1 MTIKDNNGINLAHE
15 QEGCKIK
22 YDNIKNL
29 FNFIDIT
36 DKYILIKDRDKIK
49 KVYIYEI
56 EPVTLLNFSIEVQ
69 SNILNLY
76 SEFLR
81 ELNLE
86 FQIYI
91 SNKKV
96 NIPKYIESLKN
107 SMSKKNSF
115 SYNNL
120 LSKYI
125 SSITEKLEDEI
136 IYNTKYYLVLSIDR
150 DELIDFSTVDY
161 TIKKLNNIGCN
172 VQKINSKRKIETLLY
187 ESINKE
193 VVF

>member
-15 QEGCKIK
+15 QEGWKIK

-36 DKYILIKDRDKIK
+36 DKYILIKDREKIK

-56 EPVTLLNFSIEVQ
+56 EPVTLLNFSIDVQ

-107 SMSKKNSF
+107 SMSKKNSL

-125 SSITEKLEDEI
+125 SSITEQLEDEI

-150 DELIDFSTVDY
+150 DELVDFSTVNY

-187 ESINKE
+187 ESISKE

>member
-107 SMSKKNSF
+107 SMSIKNSF

>member
-1 MTIKDNNGINLAHE
+1 MTIADNNGINLAHE

-22 YDNIKNL
+22 YDDIKNL

-49 KVYIYEI
+49 KVYIYQI
-56 EPVTLLNFSIEVQ
+56 DPVTLLNFSIDVQ

-96 NIPKYIESLKN
+96 NIPEYIKSLEK
-107 SMSKKNSF
+107 SMSKKNKSN
-115 SYNNL
+115 YNNL
-120 LSKYI
+120 LTNYI
-125 SSITEKLEDEI
+125 SSIANQLEDEV

-150 DELIDFSTVDY
+150 DDPIDFSSIDF

-172 VQKINSKRKIETLLY
+172 VQRMTSKRKIETLLY

-193 VVF
+193 VVV

>member
-1 MTIKDNNGINLAHE
+1 LTIKDNNGINLAHE

-36 DKYILIKDRDKIK
+36 DKYILIKDREKIK

-56 EPVTLLNFSIEVQ
+56 EPVTLLNFSIDVQ

-107 SMSKKNSF
+107 SMSKKNSL

-125 SSITEKLEDEI
+125 SSITEQLEDEI

-150 DELIDFSTVDY
+150 DELVDFSTVNY

-187 ESINKE
+187 ESISKE

>member
-1 MTIKDNNGINLAHE
+1 M
-15 QEGCKIK
+15 
-22 YDNIKNL
+22 
-29 FNFIDIT
+29 
-36 DKYILIKDRDKIK
+36 
-49 KVYIYEI
+49 YIYEI

-125 SSITEKLEDEI
+125 SSITEKLEDEV

>member
-96 NIPKYIESLKN
+96 NIPKYIEGLKN

-150 DELIDFSTVDY
+150 DELIDFSIVDY

>member
-15 QEGCKIK
+15 QEGWKIK

>member
-1 MTIKDNNGINLAHE
+1 LTIKDNNGINLAHE

-187 ESINKE
+187 ESISKE

>member
-36 DKYILIKDRDKIK
+36 DKYILIKDREKIK

-56 EPVTLLNFSIEVQ
+56 EPVTLLNFSIDVQ

-107 SMSKKNSF
+107 SMSKKNSL

-125 SSITEKLEDEI
+125 SSITEQLEDEI

-150 DELIDFSTVDY
+150 DELIDFSTVNY

-187 ESINKE
+187 ESISKE